1 MMMSRNR
8 ARAVAIAR
16 TRNDNLFITFRLSLI
31 AAGAL
36 AALIAIAF

>member
-16 TRNDNLFITFRLSLI
+16 TRNDNLLTVFRLSMI
-31 AAGAL
+31 AAGAVATLL
-36 AALIAIAF
+36 ALLF